1 MAYTFSRRAGVLMHI
16 ASLPGP
22 YGIGTLGQP
31 ARDFVDML
39 AQAGQSWWQILP
51 ICPTGYGNSPYQS
64 FSAFAGNT
72 DLIDPAL
79 LYRAGW
85 LTEEELTRAEYTG
98 PTDRV
103 DYAFVQA
110 NRRELFSGILERFRQ
125 NPPADFDA
133 FCRRHETWLED
144 YALFMAVKDAHD
156 GLPLERWERDI
167 RLRRRGVVAMWRVK
181 CARQVAYYKMVQYF
195 FFTQW
200 ENLKAYANKRGIG
213 IIGDI
218 PIYVS
223 GDSADVWVNANLF
236 DLDSEGR
243 PREVAGCP
251 PDAFSDDGQLWGNP
265 VYNWR
270 TMRLSGYRFW
280 VLRLAHSLHLYDAL
294 RIDHFRGFASYYCIP
309 AGAAN
314 ARVGIWRKGPGMAL
328 WRAVRRHL
336 GEVPIIAEDL
346 GFLTPEVERLLADSG
361 FPGMK
366 VLQFAFT
373 GDGDSDH
380 LPHRHTQHSVVY
392 TGTHDN
398 DTLLGWLS
406 AADDAE
412 SAFARRYLRVQNGQS
427 LRRPIMAAAL
437 ASVAHLCVLTMQDI
451 LGLGTEARMNV
462 PSTVGENWLWRATE
476 VQLKPEAFRWLREQT
491 ALYGRLPNKE

>member
-1 MAYTFSRRAGVLMHI
+1 MAYSFSRRSGVLMHI

-31 ARDFVDML
+31 ARDFIDNLV
-39 AQAGQSWWQILP
+39 QAGQSWWQILP
-51 ICPTGYGNSPYQS
+51 VCPTGYGDSPYQS

-79 LYRAGW
+79 LCEAGW
-85 LTEEELTRAEYTG
+85 LTKEELALAEYSG
-98 PTDRV
+98 PAQCV
-103 DYAFVQA
+103 DYAFVQT
-110 NRRELFSGILERFRQ
+110 NRRELFAHVWQRFRQ
-125 NPPADFDA
+125 NPPADFDT
-133 FCRRHETWLED
+133 FCQRHAAWLED
-144 YALFMAVKDAHD
+144 YALFMAVKEAHN
-156 GLPLERWERDI
+156 GLPLERWDRDI

-181 CARQVAYYKMVQYF
+181 CAEQVAYYKMLQYL

-200 ENLKAYANKRGIG
+200 KSLKVYANSRGIG

-223 GDSADVWVNANLF
+223 GDSADVWANAHLF

-251 PDAFSDDGQLWGNP
+251 PDAFSADGQLWGNP

-270 TMRLSGYRFW
+270 AMRMSGYRFW
-280 VLRLAHSLHLYDAL
+280 VMRLAESLRLYDAL

-314 ARVGIWRKGPGMAL
+314 ARVGVWRKGPGMAL
-328 WRAVRRHL
+328 WRVVRRRL
-336 GEVPIIAEDL
+336 GELPIIAEDL
-346 GFLTPEVERLLADSG
+346 GLLTPEVKQLLQDSG

-366 VLQFAFT
+366 VLQFAFADE
-373 GDGDSDH
+373 GESDH
-380 LPHRHTQHSVVY
+380 LPHWHTRNSVVY

-398 DTLLGWLS
+398 DTLDGWLAQAD
-406 AADDAE
+406 AAE
-412 SAFARRYLRVQNGQS
+412 IAFARRYLGVPAGEN
-427 LRRPIMAAAL
+427 LRQPVMAAAL
-437 ASVAHLCVLTMQDI
+437 ASVAAVCVLTMQDL

-462 PSTVGENWLWRATE
+462 PSTVGGNWMWRATE
-476 VQLKPEAFRWLREQT
+476 AQMKPEAFRWLREQT
-491 ALYGRLPNKE
+491 AVYGRLPHKE